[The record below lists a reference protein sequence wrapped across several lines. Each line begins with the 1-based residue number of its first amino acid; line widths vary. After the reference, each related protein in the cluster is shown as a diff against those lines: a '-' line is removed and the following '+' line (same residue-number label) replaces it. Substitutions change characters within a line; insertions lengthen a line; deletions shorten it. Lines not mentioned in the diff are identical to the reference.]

1 MMFSEEEAL
10 STGDYQKTLKLL
22 NEASKYSRLIDTWDN
37 LEDGRILANKINSTT
52 KFLEAKRLFSQEGNV
67 EGGKK
72 LCLELLQSRV
82 DPSPVQLGDIFASLI
97 EHETDNQVS
106 FELVNQMIKKNIIVD
121 EFLDSDLV
129 EHLFKAN
136 GKVWGNQ
143 SLIDEKQSFYTEEDA
158 LFHLS
163 KEQRLI
169 LDHVC
174 RKHWQEARE
183 AISANKE
190 GLTVSLL
197 NRICCE
203 CPPQS
208 VLVEVMRSK
217 AHLFKELDDNK
228 RYPLHY
234 LCKHGASFFT
244 IIFAIQRHKDAL
256 YHKDLHGMTPVE
268 YIKTSS
274 WTHEDIQDE
283 KPMLLKELREAY
295 NLSI

>member
-1 MMFSEEEAL
+1 MS
-10 STGDYQKTLKLL
+10 SGDYQKTLKLL
-22 NEASKYSRLIDTWDN
+22 NEASKYSRLIETWDN
-37 LEDGRILANKINSTT
+37 LEDGGILANKINSTT
-52 KFLEAKRLFSQEGNV
+52 KFLEAKRLFSGEETV
-67 EGGKK
+67 EEGKK
-72 LCLELLQSRV
+72 LCLELLQSCV

-97 EHETDNQVS
+97 EQETDDEVS
-106 FELVNQMIKKNIIVD
+106 FELVNQMMEKNVIVE
-121 EFLDSDLV
+121 EFLDNDLL
-129 EHLFKAN
+129 EQIFKAN

-143 SLIDEKQSFYTEEDA
+143 SLADDKQSSETEEDA
-158 LFHLS
+158 LLLLS

-174 RKHWQEARE
+174 RKHWQEARD
-183 AISANKE
+183 AILANKE
-190 GLTVSLL
+190 DLTVGLL

-217 AHLFKELDDNK
+217 AHLFKELDGEI

-234 LCKHGASFFT
+234 LCKHGASAFT
-244 IIFAIQRHKDAL
+244 IIFAIQRNKDAL
-256 YHKDLHGMTPVE
+256 KHQDVHGMTPVD

>member
-1 MMFSEEEAL
+1 MVFSEEEAL
-10 STGDYQKTLKLL
+10 SSGDYQKTLKLL
-22 NEASKYSRLIDTWDN
+22 NEASKYSRLIETWDN
-37 LEDGRILANKINSTT
+37 LEDGSILVNKINSTT
-52 KFLEAKRLFSQEGNV
+52 KFLEAKRLFSDEKV
-67 EGGKK
+67 EQGKK
-72 LCLELLQSRV
+72 LCLELLQSRI

-97 EHETDNQVS
+97 EQETDDQVS
-106 FELVNQMIKKNIIVD
+106 FNLVNQMIEKNIVVED
-121 EFLDSDLV
+121 FLDNDFL
-129 EHLFKAN
+129 EQIFKAN

-143 SLIDEKQSFYTEEDA
+143 SLVDEKQSFETDEDA

-174 RKHWQEARE
+174 RKHWQEARD
-183 AISANKE
+183 AILENKE
-190 GLTVSLL
+190 ELTVCLL

-217 AHLFKELDDNK
+217 AYLFKELDGNG

-234 LCKHGASFFT
+234 LCKHGASTFT
-244 IIFAIQRHKDAL
+244 IIFAIQRNKDAL
-256 YHKDLHGMTPVE
+256 KHKDGHGMTPVD

-274 WTHEDIQDE
+274 WMHENIQDE
-283 KPMLLKELREAY
+283 KPMLVKELREAY